1 MPDKKPLPV
10 RWYVRAPRLA
20 TICKWINLHTSLHA
34 QILEGFC
41 DTDRVVRRIRYPG
54 KGRRGN
60 LLWVVDDATACANL
74 AWNRKLV
81 RERGHVVIEHNAAEP
96 YRTNSEVVD
105 ALDRYLTAHP
115 ETIYVHSDYWRPNA
129 R

>member
-1 MPDKKPLPV
+1 MPKNKPLPIA
-10 RWYVRAPRLA
+10 WYARAPRLS

-41 DTDRVVRRIRYPG
+41 DTDRVVNRIRYPG
-54 KGRRGN
+54 KGRVGN
-60 LLWVVDDATACANL
+60 LLLVVDDGAACVKL

-81 RERGHVVIEHNAAEP
+81 RTHGHVVIEHNAAET
-96 YRTNSEVVD
+96 YRTNSEVVE
-105 ALDRYLTAHP
+105 ALDRYLGAHP
-115 ETIYVHSDYWRPNA
+115 EAMKGESNA